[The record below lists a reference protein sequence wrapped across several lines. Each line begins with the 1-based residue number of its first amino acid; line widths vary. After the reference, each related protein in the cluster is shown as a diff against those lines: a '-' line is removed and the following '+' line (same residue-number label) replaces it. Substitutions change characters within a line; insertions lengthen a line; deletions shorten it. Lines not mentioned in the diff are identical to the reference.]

1 MSGEKDI
8 AKGRIK
14 EATGVITG
22 NDKLRKS
29 GQTDQS
35 LGRIKQAA
43 GKAIDKMGKKMRG

>member
-1 MSGEKDI
+1 MNGKKEI

-29 GQTDQS
+29 GRTDQS
-35 LGRIKQAA
+35 IGRIKETA
-43 GKAIDKMGKKMRG
+43 GKAIDKIEKKMRG